1 MLDTSLANSPDAVC
15 QALERLE
22 KERPH
27 LKPILEAVGGL
38 LRARAELA
46 EQVSGMEPPDGES
59 GEIDPA
65 RFAAGVP
72 IAPRSEM
79 HFEPPMVRRILG
91 RVLAVMAEGLPA
103 VRPVAETIRSAL
115 CDSALLADLLGA
127 AMAGHESRITL
138 AARDMG
144 VSTDILSMVLEE
156 TARPIAIANARRIAP
171 RISTMKW
178 GKGHCPV
185 CGSPPEMGVITPDGA
200 QRQLACSF
208 CGHRWRYPR
217 TACPFCSGASEDPA
231 EFYYIEGQEAER
243 GESCQTCKCYLPVF
257 DIRQAVSFTPDVAVL
272 GLLPL
277 EILLQEKGFRRGAA
291 SWLVRE
297 AIQFNSSFRAPGDP
311 GAIPH

>member
-1 MLDTSLANSPDAVC
+1 MLDTPLANSPDAVC

-79 HFEPPMVRRILG
+79 HFESSMVRRILG

-115 CDSALLADLLGA
+115 CDSALMVDLLGA
-127 AMAGHESRITL
+127 VMAGQVLRLTT

-144 VSTDILSMVLEE
+144 VPMDILHIVLEE
-156 TARPIAIANARRIAP
+156 TARPLAIAQARGIAP
-171 RISTMKW
+171 RVSAMPW
-178 GKGHCPV
+178 AKGYCPV
-185 CGSPPEMGVITPDGA
+185 CGSPPEMGVITADGG
-200 QRQLACSF
+200 RRLLVCSF
-208 CGHRWRYPR
+208 CCHCWLYPR
-217 TACPFCSGASEDPA
+217 TACPFCSSSSEGPL

-243 GESCQTCKCYLPVF
+243 GEGCGTCKRYLPVF
-257 DIRQAVSFTPDVAVL
+257 DIRQAVSFTPDVAAV
-272 GLLPL
+272 GLLAL
-277 EILLQEKGFRRGAA
+277 EMLLQEKGFSRGAD

-297 AIQFNSSFRAPGDP
+297 AINFSRSSAAPRDSAP
-311 GAIPH
+311 APH